1 MQRPITI
8 YDTTLRDGTQ
18 RENLWLSCDDKLR
31 IAQKLND
38 LGVHY
43 IEGGWPGSNPKD
55 IEFFQRLDELS
66 LTSAKIAAFG
76 STCRANSD
84 PAHDTNIQELINA
97 NTPVCTIFGKSWTL
111 HVTDVLKTSL
121 EENERIVFESVNYL
135 KQQQKIVFYDAE
147 HFFDGYKANPD
158 YALRTL
164 AAAQRGGA
172 DALILCDTNG
182 GCLPDEIAE
191 IVKIVNSAFPNTE
204 IGIHAHNDGECGV
217 ANSLMAVNHGATH
230 IQGTI
235 NGYGERCGNANLC
248 SIIPN
253 LELKLNQPC
262 LSPGKLEQLY
272 EVSHFVSEIANLS
285 PSQHDA
291 YVGSSAFAHK
301 AGVHVAALQRNI
313 HSYQHIDPALVGNQ
327 MRTVVSELSG
337 RGNLLIKAAEFEIE
351 GTEKEEMV
359 KVLES
364 IKLLESHGFSF
375 ESAEAS
381 VALMLHRRKKDYQ
394 PPFELVDFFATV
406 EHRSGRGMVVEAMVK
421 INVNGQTI
429 HTIAEGNGPVN
440 ALDLALRKA
449 LTPLYPQLNTFHLT
463 DYKVRIIDGNN
474 ATAAITRVLLD
485 TQNGHRRWST
495 VGASANIIEAS
506 WMALADSIE
515 YGLITA

>member
-66 LTSAKIAAFG
+66 LTSAKVAAFG

-97 NTPVCTIFGKSWTL
+97 NTTVCTIFGKSWTL

-204 IGIHAHNDGECGV
+204 IGIHAHNDGECAV
-217 ANSLMAVNHGATH
+217 ANSLMANV
-230 IQGTI
+230 
-235 NGYGERCGNANLC
+235 
-248 SIIPN
+248 
-253 LELKLNQPC
+253 
-262 LSPGKLEQLY
+262 
-272 EVSHFVSEIANLS
+272 
-285 PSQHDA
+285 
-291 YVGSSAFAHK
+291 
-301 AGVHVAALQRNI
+301 VA
-313 HSYQHIDPALVGNQ
+313 
-327 MRTVVSELSG
+327 M
-337 RGNLLIKAAEFEIE
+337 LIC
-351 GTEKEEMV
+351 
-359 KVLES
+359 
-364 IKLLESHGFSF
+364 
-375 ESAEAS
+375 
-381 VALMLHRRKKDYQ
+381 VAL
-394 PPFELVDFFATV
+394 F
-406 EHRSGRGMVVEAMVK
+406 
-421 INVNGQTI
+421 QTW
-429 HTIAEGNGPVN
+429 N
-440 ALDLALRKA
+440 
-449 LTPLYPQLNTFHLT
+449 
-463 DYKVRIIDGNN
+463 
-474 ATAAITRVLLD
+474 
-485 TQNGHRRWST
+485 
-495 VGASANIIEAS
+495 
-506 WMALADSIE
+506 
-515 YGLITA
+515 

>member
-1 MQRPITI
+1 MRRPITI

-31 IAQKLND
+31 ITQKLND

-66 LTSAKIAAFG
+66 LTSARIAAFG

-84 PAHDTNIQELINA
+84 PADDTNIQAMINA

-111 HVTDVLKTSL
+111 HVTDVLKTTL
-121 EENERIVFESVNYL
+121 EENERIIFESVNYL

-182 GCLPDEIAE
+182 GCLPNEIAE
-191 IVKIVNSAFPNTE
+191 IVQTVHSTFPNTE
-204 IGIHAHNDGECGV
+204 IGIHAHNDGECAV
-217 ANSLMAVNHGATH
+217 ANSLMAVNNGATH

-253 LELKLNQPC
+253 LELKLKQPC
-262 LSPGKLEQLY
+262 LTPGKLEQLY
-272 EVSHFVSEIANLS
+272 EVSHFVSEIANLV

-291 YVGSSAFAHK
+291 YVGSSAFSHK

-313 HSYQHIDPALVGNQ
+313 HSYQHIDPALVGNH

-337 RGNLLIKAAEFEIE
+337 RGNLLIKAAEFDIE
-351 GTEKEEMV
+351 GTDNEEMV

-364 IKLLESHGFSF
+364 IKLLESNGFSF

-381 VALMLHRRKKDYQ
+381 VALMLHRKKKDYQ

-515 YGLITA
+515 YGLITS